1 VGYNLTVPKKSGF
14 AVTDQNT
21 PVNIRDDRG
30 IMFYTTEP
38 IMPVDSFNLPAGKYM
53 VDSGYFKKLASPVV
67 FKKQKMPFPE
77 TAFAT
82 LPLNFKIAFGMNPN
96 KCTIFWK
103 QKLILF
109 DDGSGSGVD
118 FREVPRPYFDFI
130 LNHEYGHSFYGYGT
144 LYTPEQYEA
153 YCDLFASNRM
163 LDMGY
168 NPSQIINSPKATLSS
183 RQDYRKEFI
192 ETTLLNNA

>member
-1 VGYNLTVPKKSGF
+1 MYKLTVPKKTGYII
-14 AVTDQNT
+14 TDQNV

-30 IMFYTTEP
+30 IMFYSTEP
-38 IMPVDSFNLPAGKYM
+38 IMPVESFNLPAGKYT
-53 VDSGYFKKLASPVV
+53 VDTGYFRQLPSPIN
-67 FKKQKMPFPE
+67 FKKEKMPFPE
-77 TAFAT
+77 IAFAP
-82 LPLNFKIAFGMNPN
+82 LPLNFKIDFAPNPN

-130 LNHEYGHSFYGYGT
+130 LNHEYGHTFYGYGN
-144 LYTPEQYEA
+144 LYSPAEAEA
-153 YCDLFASNRM
+153 YCDLYSSNRM

-168 NPSQIINSPKATLSS
+168 NPSQILNAPKATLSS
-183 RQDYRKEFI
+183 KQNYRKNYI
-192 ETTLLNNA
+192 EQTLIKNA